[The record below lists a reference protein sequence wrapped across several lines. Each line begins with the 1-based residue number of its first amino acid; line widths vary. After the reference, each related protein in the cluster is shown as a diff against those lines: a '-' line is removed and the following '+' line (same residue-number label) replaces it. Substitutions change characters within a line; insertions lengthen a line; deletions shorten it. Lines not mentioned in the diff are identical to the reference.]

1 MENDQQNKKPENLP
15 SFPHRRAAVKSL
27 QDAGYKISDAQF
39 YRHCEKGMVR
49 INPDGSVLESEIRA
63 YAVNLK
69 RIAGDIKDLNDLQ
82 SQKTQAEVEKIR
94 LQAAKLKFDQEK
106 EEGKYILRADLYSEL
121 ASRAAVFD
129 TGFRHTFN
137 VCVREWIALVGG
149 KPEKSADLL
158 QALNQALDEQLNSY
172 ATIKTYHILFVED
185 DIENKATD

>member
-1 MENDQQNKKPENLP
+1 MENKSEKQGSELLP
-15 SFPHRRAAVKSL
+15 SFPNRLVAVKKL

-49 INPDGSVLESEIRA
+49 INPDGSILESEIRG

-69 RIAGDIKDLNDLQ
+69 RVTGNIQDLNNLQ
-82 SQKTQAEVEKIR
+82 SQKTKKEVEKLR
-94 LQAAKLKFDQEK
+94 LQNAKLRFDQEK